1 MFWWELMNLTELFKR
16 YDFHDSYIDR
26 FEYDLLKRRAI
37 CCLNLGDWN
46 DMPKC
51 EIRFI
56 NVNMF
61 HIEADNSEFAEN
73 ELISAEVS
81 SEGCEHFKGFFSEG
95 FGRPGKVIE
104 IKCEYIE
111 HSREIFEIP
120 NLNAND
126 KKFNI

>member
-1 MFWWELMNLTELFKR
+1 MNLTELFKR
-16 YDFHDSYIDR
+16 YDFHDSYVER
-26 FEYDLLKRRAI
+26 FEYDLPDRRVV

-46 DMPKC
+46 DVQKC

-61 HIEADNSEFAEN
+61 HIEADNSDFAEN

-95 FGRPGKVIE
+95 LGKPGKVIE

-111 HSREIFEIP
+111 YSRENCGMPDRNGVNKI
-120 NLNAND
+120 N
-126 KKFNI
+126 K